1 MGAEPVDAGVHFRVW
16 APKHGAV
23 AVVLSRDGEES
34 RAALEPEEDGY
45 WSGLVRTARTGDRYW
60 YELGADGRFP
70 DPASRFQPDGPHG
83 PSEVVDPGAFA
94 WTDAAWPGVGAE
106 GQVIYEMHVGTF
118 TPEGTWEAAAH
129 RLADLARLGITTIE
143 MMPVAEW
150 AGAFGWGYDGVD
162 LYAPTRLYGR
172 PDDLRAFVDRAHALG
187 LAVILDV
194 VYNHLGP
201 DGCYLSKYSDWYF
214 SDRYENEWGEP
225 LNFDGAHAGPVR
237 EYFVQNAGYWI
248 DEFHVDG
255 LRLDA
260 TQSMLDASPVHI
272 IREVAARA
280 RSAAGRRRVYLVA
293 ENEPQQ
299 ARLVRP
305 PEDGGFGL
313 DAVWNDDFHHSARV
327 ALTGKR
333 EAYYTDYDGAPQEFV
348 SAARRGY
355 LYHGQ
360 FYAWQGKRR
369 GEPATALPPFA
380 FVTFLENHDQVAN
393 SVSGLRGHARGAPG
407 LWRALTALLL
417 LGPGTPLLFQGQE
430 FSASA
435 PFLYFADH
443 QPPLRDSVR
452 DGRKEF
458 LQQFPSVRDR
468 AVQDRLPSPDD
479 RRTFE
484 SCRLDHGERE
494 RHAAAYALHRD
505 LIALRRADPAIAAGA
520 KGFVDGAVLASHAFA
535 IRYFGAEEGDRLLLV
550 NLGQD
555 WQPRALPEPLLA
567 PPAGH
572 RWQTAWSSE
581 DPAYGGDGT
590 PAFDPDRTWLVTG
603 QAALYLRSVPRKEDS
618 DASE

>member
-1 MGAEPVDAGVHFRVW
+1 VGAEPVEAGVHFRVW
-16 APKHGAV
+16 APKHRAV

-34 RAALEPEEDGY
+34 CAALEPEEDGY

-60 YELGADGRFP
+60 YELGADDRFP

-327 ALTGKR
+327 ALTGRR

-355 LYHGQ
+355 LYQGQ

-369 GEPATALPPFA
+369 GEPATGLPPFA

-458 LQQFPSVRDR
+458 LRQFPSVRDR

-494 RHAAAYALHRD
+494 RHAGAYALHRD
-505 LIALRRADPAIAAGA
+505 LIALRRSDPAIAAGA
-520 KGFVDGAVLASHAFA
+520 KGFVDGAVLAPHAFA

-550 NLGQD
+550 NLGHD

-581 DPAYGGDGT
+581 DPAYGGEGT

-603 QAALYLRSVPRKEDS
+603 QAALYLRSVPRKEDT
-618 DASE
+618 DGSE